1 MDNFSEYQILSN
13 TIKNYTYI
21 KNELDNDEP
30 LLQEEQRFCLF
41 PIKHYDIWELQEKQ
55 ASLFWR
61 AVEIDF
67 SKDLSDWESL
77 DDNTKFFIKNIL
89 AFFAGSDSI
98 VNLNIMH
105 NFTKD
110 ISILE
115 AQHFYQFQSM
125 MENEHSLVYSLQIET
140 LIKDEEE
147 KNKLFNA
154 LITIPCIT
162 NKMKWC
168 IEWLSNGDRF
178 AKRLIAFAI
187 VEGIFFSG
195 SFCAI
200 YWIKEKNILPGL
212 TTSNEFI
219 SRDEGLHC
227 EFACLLYSKLINKLN
242 EEEIH
247 DIISKAVE
255 IEKEFITES
264 LPCKLIGM
272 NSDLMK
278 QYIEF
283 VADRLLNMLGYN
295 KIYNSKNPFQ
305 FMEKISID
313 QKTNFF
319 ERRVTEYAKVNL
331 NKSNSN
337 NFIVNMNLDF

>member
-1 MDNFSEYQILSN
+1 MSDLENYKILVN
-13 TIKNYTYI
+13 KIKNHKY
-21 KNELDNDEP
+21 KPNELDKLEP

-41 PIKHYDIWELQEKQ
+41 PIKYPKFWELHKKQE
-55 ASLFWR
+55 ALFWR
-61 AVEIDF
+61 AEEIDF
-67 SKDLSDWESL
+67 SKDINDWNKL
-77 DDNTKFFIKNIL
+77 DENTKVFIKNIL
-89 AFFAGSDSI
+89 AFFAGSDSF

-105 NFTKD
+105 NFTQD
-110 ISILE
+110 VSILE
-115 AQHFYQFQSM
+115 IQNFYQFQAM
-125 MENEHSLVYSLQIET
+125 MENIHSLVYSLQIDT
-140 LIKDEEE
+140 LIKDEDE

-154 LITIPCIT
+154 IINIPCIT
-162 NKMKWC
+162 KKMEWC
-168 IEWLSNGDRF
+168 IDWLSSCDRF

-212 TTSNEFI
+212 TMSNEFI

-227 EFACLLYSKLINKLN
+227 EFACTLYKELINKL
-242 EEEIH
+242 EEEEVH
-247 DIISKAVE
+247 NIIKKAVE

-278 QYIEF
+278 QYIEC
-283 VADRLLNMLGYN
+283 VADRLSNMLGYN
-295 KIYNSKNPFQ
+295 KIYNSKNPFL

-319 ERRVTEYAKVNL
+319 EHRVTEYAKVN
-331 NKSNSN
+331 N
-337 NFIVNMNLDF
+337 NNNTFAVNMNLDF

>member
-1 MDNFSEYQILSN
+1 MCDYSEYQELVDKM
-13 TIKNYTYI
+13 KNYTYV
-21 KNELDNDEP
+21 KHKLDELEP

-41 PIKHYDIWELQEKQ
+41 PIKYPKFWELHKKQE
-55 ASLFWR
+55 ALFWR
-61 AVEIDF
+61 AEEIDF
-67 SKDLSDWESL
+67 TKDLNDWNKL
-77 DDNTKFFIKNIL
+77 DDNTKVFIKNIL
-89 AFFAGSDSI
+89 AFFAGSDSF

-110 ISILE
+110 VSILE
-115 AQHFYQFQSM
+115 IQNFYQFQAM
-125 MENEHSLVYSLQIET
+125 MENIHSLVYSLQIDT
-140 LIKDEEE
+140 LVKDEDE

-154 LITIPCIT
+154 IVNIPCIT
-162 NKMKWC
+162 KKMKWC
-168 IEWLSNGDRF
+168 IDWLSSGDRF

-212 TTSNEFI
+212 TMSNEFI

-227 EFACLLYSKLINKLN
+227 EFACELYKELLYKL
-242 EEEIH
+242 EEKEVH
-247 DIISKAVE
+247 DIIKKAVE

-278 QYIEF
+278 QYIEC
-283 VADRLLNMLGYN
+283 VADRLCNMLGYN
-295 KIYNSKNPFQ
+295 KIYNSKNPFL

-319 ERRVTEYAKVNL
+319 EHRVTEYAKVN
-331 NKSNSN
+331 N
-337 NFIVNMNLDF
+337 NNNTFAVNMDLDF

>member
-1 MDNFSEYQILSN
+1 MVHKTDYELLSEKL
-13 TIKNYTYI
+13 KNHVYN
-21 KNELDNDEP
+21 KNPIDKKEP

-41 PIKHYDIWELQEKQ
+41 PIKHHKIWELHKKQE
-55 ASLFWR
+55 ALFWR
-61 AVEIDF
+61 AEEIDF
-67 SKDLSDWESL
+67 SKDSNDWEKL
-77 DDNTKFFIKNIL
+77 DNNTKYFIKNIL
-89 AFFAGSDSI
+89 AFFAGSDSF

-110 ISILE
+110 VSILE
-115 AQHFYQFQSM
+115 VQNFYQFQAM
-125 MENEHSLVYSLQIET
+125 MENIHSLVYSLQIDT
-140 LIKDEEE
+140 LIKDEDE

-154 LITIPCIT
+154 IVNIPCIT
-162 NKMKWC
+162 KKMEWC
-168 IEWLSNGDRF
+168 IDWLSNGDRF
-178 AKRLIAFAI
+178 AKRLIAFAV

-227 EFACLLYSKLINKLN
+227 EFACLLYKELIDKLDEN
-242 EEEIH
+242 EVH
-247 DIISKAVE
+247 DIIKKAVE

-278 QYIEF
+278 QYIEC
-283 VADRLLNMLGYN
+283 VADRLANMLGYK
-295 KIYNSKNPFQ
+295 KIYYSKNPFL

-319 ERRVTEYAKVNL
+319 ERRVTEYAKVNI
-331 NKSNSN
+331 NNSN
-337 NFIVNMNLDF
+337 FKVNMDLDF

>member
-1 MDNFSEYQILSN
+1 MCDNNEYQDLCN
-13 TIKNYTYI
+13 AIKNHVYI
-21 KNELDNDEP
+21 KHDLDKKEP

-41 PIKHYDIWELQEKQ
+41 PIKYHKFWDLQEKQ
-55 ASLFWR
+55 EACFWR
-61 AVEIDF
+61 ANEIDF
-67 SKDLSDWESL
+67 SKDLTDWNNL
-77 DDNTKFFIKNIL
+77 DENTKLFIKNIL
-89 AFFAGSDSI
+89 AFFATSDSL

-110 ISILE
+110 VSILE
-115 AQHFYQFQSM
+115 LQYFYQFQAM
-125 MENEHSLVYSLQIET
+125 MENTHSLVYSLQIDT
-140 LIKDEEE
+140 LIKNEEE

-154 LITIPCIT
+154 IVNIPCIT

-168 IEWLSNGDRF
+168 IDWLSSGDRF
-178 AKRLIAFAI
+178 AKRIIAFAI

-212 TTSNEFI
+212 TMSNEFI

-227 EFACLLYSKLINKLN
+227 EFACEIYKELIYKLEEN
-242 EEEIH
+242 EVH
-247 DIISKAVE
+247 DIIKKAVV

-264 LPCKLIGM
+264 LPCRLIGM

-278 QYIEF
+278 QYIEC
-283 VADRLLNMLGYN
+283 VADRLCNMLGYN
-295 KIYNSKNPFQ
+295 KIYNTKNPFL
-305 FMEKISID
+305 FMEKISVD

-319 ERRVTEYAKVNL
+319 EHRVTEYAKVN
-331 NKSNSN
+331 N
-337 NFIVNMNLDF
+337 NNNAVFAVNINADF

>member
-1 MDNFSEYQILSN
+1 MDILSEYHSLS
-13 TIKNYTYI
+13 TVIKNHVYI
-21 KNELDNDEP
+21 KNELDLEEP

-41 PIKHYDIWELQEKQ
+41 PIKYYDIWELHKKQE
-55 ASLFWR
+55 SLFWR
-61 AVEIDF
+61 AEEIDF
-67 SKDLSDWESL
+67 SKDLNDWKDL
-77 DDNTKFFIKNIL
+77 DENTKFFIKNIL
-89 AFFAGSDSI
+89 AFFAGSDSF

-115 AQHFYQFQSM
+115 VQNFYQFQAM
-125 MENEHSLVYSLQIET
+125 MENIHSLVYSLQIET
-140 LIKDEEE
+140 LIKDEDE

-154 LITIPCIT
+154 LVTIPCIT
-162 NKMKWC
+162 QKMKWC
-168 IEWLSNGDRF
+168 FKWLSNGDRF

-212 TTSNEFI
+212 TMSNEFI

-227 EFACLLYSKLINKLN
+227 EFACLLYSKLINKLD

-247 DIISKAVE
+247 NIIKEAVE
-255 IEKEFITES
+255 IEKEFIIES

-283 VADRLLNMLGYN
+283 VADRLSNMLGYN
-295 KIYNSKNPFQ
+295 KIYSSKNPFQ

-319 ERRVTEYAKVNL
+319 EHRVTEYAKVNL
-331 NKSNSN
+331 NN
-337 NFIVNMNLDF
+337 NKGSDFIVNMDLDF

>member
-1 MDNFSEYQILSN
+1 MSGNNEY
-13 TIKNYTYI
+13 
-21 KNELDNDEP
+21 NELIEKINNHIHIKHELDKKEP

-41 PIKHYDIWELQEKQ
+41 PMKYPKFWELHKKQE
-55 ASLFWR
+55 ALFWR
-61 AVEIDF
+61 AEEIDF
-67 SKDLSDWESL
+67 SKDLNDW
-77 DDNTKFFIKNIL
+77 NTKVDENTKIFIKNIL
-89 AFFAGSDSI
+89 AFFAGSDSF

-110 ISILE
+110 VSILE
-115 AQHFYQFQSM
+115 IQNFYQFQAM
-125 MENEHSLVYSLQIET
+125 MENIHSLVYSLQIDT

-147 KNKLFNA
+147 KDKLFNA
-154 LITIPCIT
+154 MVNIPCIT
-162 NKMKWC
+162 KKMKWC
-168 IEWLSNGDRF
+168 MDWLSSGDRF

-212 TTSNEFI
+212 TMSNEFI

-227 EFACLLYSKLINKLN
+227 EFACELYKELVYKLDEKDVH
-242 EEEIH
+242 EI
-247 DIISKAVE
+247 IEKAVE

-264 LPCKLIGM
+264 LPCRLIGM

-278 QYIEF
+278 QYIEC
-283 VADRLLNMLGYN
+283 VADRLSNMLGYN
-295 KIYNSKNPFQ
+295 KIYNSKNPFL
-305 FMEKISID
+305 FMEKMSID

-319 ERRVTEYAKVNL
+319 EHRVTEYAKVN
-331 NKSNSN
+331 N
-337 NFIVNMNLDF
+337 NNTFTVKTDLDF